1 MPVSQPAS
9 TPSRATSLDSRP
21 DAGHVETEMHPITFT
36 RRRRFGRGAVARSTA
51 VRYTLL
57 TPPSR
62 LTVEEAA
69 ALLRLPRRAVESEL
83 EWLVPAAGDVSDGVL
98 VRERPPL
105 RPAALTS
112 ASDSPVGLSV
122 T

>member
-1 MPVSQPAS
+1 
-9 TPSRATSLDSRP
+9 
-21 DAGHVETEMHPITFT
+21 MHPITFT
-36 RRRRFGRGAVARSTA
+36 RSSPRPRCRRSTA

-83 EWLVPAAGDVSDGVL
+83 EWLMPGAGDVSDGAL
-98 VRERPPL
+98 VRERPTL
-105 RPAALTS
+105 YA
-112 ASDSPVGLSV
+112 
-122 T
+122 

>member
-1 MPVSQPAS
+1 LRDAPSPAMPVHSPHQRL
-9 TPSRATSLDSRP
+9 TGESLDSRP

-36 RRRRFGRGAVARSTA
+36 RSSPRPRRRPSTA

-57 TPPSR
+57 TPPAR

-83 EWLVPAAGDVSDGVL
+83 EWLVPATGDVSDGVC
-98 VRERPPL
+98 VRDRPDL
-105 RPAALTS
+105 YA
-112 ASDSPVGLSV
+112 
-122 T
+122 